1 MVLHNFRAFSPFD
14 VGSLAVLFSGRR
26 QGKQPTAEQTAGGE
40 RMQGK
45 GMNAQELLELK
56 AALLKAER
64 LEVLAILRDA
74 ESLPEAVAAIE
85 QRLRA

>member
-1 MVLHNFRAFSPFD
+1 
-14 VGSLAVLFSGRR
+14 
-26 QGKQPTAEQTAGGE
+26 
-40 RMQGK
+40 MQGK